1 MISRPTL
8 TRVEQGDASVSLGG
22 YASVLFVL
30 GMSERV
36 AEIADIAHD
45 RLGLEIDRKALPK
58 RIHSAKPQRAR
69 KLSS

>member
-30 GMSERV
+30 GMTERV
-36 AEIADIAHD
+36 AEIADVAHD
-45 RLGLEIDRKALPK
+45 QLGLEIDRKALPK
-58 RIHSAKPQRAR
+58 RIHSPKPQRAR
-69 KLSS
+69 KRNS